1 MYCGRE
7 NSFVRPYKHY
17 LTIKNE
23 MKIEKLLEIATHQK
37 SLKQSLLTFI
47 RVVSD
52 GYNAHGSRNV
62 FAKPHHV
69 CSSVLVCSNNCMLDP
84 ISPEQQVSVHCHV
97 KRMLRSDF
105 GQYLQINN
113 FLKNQEDF
121 FRKIV
126 YLFRWNNC
134 YIMCL
139 AKLGLFSHRECSL

>member
-1 MYCGRE
+1 MFCGSD
-7 NSFVRPYKHY
+7 NSFVRPYKRY

-37 SLKQSLLTFI
+37 SVEQSLLTFI

-69 CSSVLVCSNNCMLDP
+69 RSSVLVCSNNCMLDP

-97 KRMLRSDF
+97 KRMLSSHF
-105 GQYLQINN
+105 GQYL
-113 FLKNQEDF
+113 
-121 FRKIV
+121 
-126 YLFRWNNC
+126 Y

-139 AKLGLFSHRECSL
+139 AKLCLFSHRECSLCRLMDS